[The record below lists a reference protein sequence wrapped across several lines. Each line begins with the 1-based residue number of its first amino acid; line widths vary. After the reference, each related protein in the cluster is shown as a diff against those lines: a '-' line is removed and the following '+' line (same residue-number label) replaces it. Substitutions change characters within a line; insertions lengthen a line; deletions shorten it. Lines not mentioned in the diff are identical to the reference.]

1 MNRYLNQESNNVAGV
16 ASTGISRSQSMTQG
30 AGQAAMIALQRHN
43 QQQNLLTPRQGAGVK
58 QPVRRANSLTAASNR
73 SNSMRSYT
81 YHPKPSYTVG
91 QPLGSTN
98 QGGARRFNSLNS
110 KSSVGSYHRPGA
122 RTNSLTSQNSFVRS
136 RSPPVLYEQDEG
148 EEEGDVTVTTKTTKV
163 VDSQGRV
170 LSVTVETIKTFADG
184 STVTNTTTKNIS
196 RNNSRANSLN
206 SQSMAS
212 KGNTSGKHNSML
224 SNNAG
229 GSYNLSKIDEDLQD
243 FDYNY
248 ELDHD
253 TLTQRGYGHPHVE
266 NAMYDL
272 IHDEN
277 FHGQGLRLNHGSTYH
292 GDDFGS
298 PELHSYGGGGN
309 ESIHSTGLK
318 SITSESSKPLK
329 SILKKK
335 NNIND
340 KGPDDEEGFADAVDE
355 LQSNQLDIKQDDTQ
369 HPYKSLT
376 SPQFNE
382 PPKFKVPQSPNMQ
395 APQQPNRIST
405 NTGNKRTHSLMSS
418 PISRHD
424 DVLSDKSE
432 ASNSIKFLE
441 KHETIPIFY
450 NDNKPKELEHAKSSD
465 KDFYSIAMQVAM
477 ERVYGNKENQQSPK
491 LEGKRAMSLNSHTS
505 PILEPKKEKRTQE
518 LNEQGVN
525 DDYVYQNHHKDFV
538 GLSLRDNVEPKQT
551 SRKER
556 AKEEKKQQKSEMKEQ
571 KQKMKEKEK
580 GEAENLKTSS
590 KEQKKSQKAQ
600 KHGRFASLF
609 SRRKSTSN
617 DNSILT
623 NDGELNKYGA
633 DNNSQ
638 PTASNNN
645 PIHESAKAVGSESEY
660 QKINQKDFGQED
672 TSRAGGKTTNERAAG
687 FTVLNPETERDNGLN
702 TETQPITNNSTS
714 IPLRDPDYRRNLD
727 PNQSHDNQG
736 LNNKKPEY
744 DASVGYISNRD
755 NSFNNP
761 PPRPVFSNEGSGSY
775 SMRFSRTDS
784 ATSDTKNLEDLS
796 SRRGETGLNVNSE
809 PQVRNA
815 EDSNA
820 GQQRFQDMPGSMS
833 GVDSSILRAI
843 VQNDSEVD
851 PSFNHD
857 EPDLVQKTTLD
868 PSANLIN
875 DRTSVYSNDAEEK
888 RKGKVLDPITV
899 PVLNEIKSETTSIE
913 SQSNKYKDLG
923 TELESNNDNVED
935 ELLGSED
942 AHGYPEPGREV
953 RDQDIEEEKGNSSQ
967 TLQETFNNEETPKPD
982 FVPQVST
989 NDDLIDEAV
998 LVNEDDVKGYD
1009 NFNTL
1014 SDEPITSS
1022 VAQNQISQEP
1032 IVSNFEDQ
1040 NSVNPAV
1047 DGINNQTLNSKYI
1060 DSEELGRDSEYG
1072 KSFTGKIDSPSQA
1085 GETFLNNKE
1094 HVDFSPAS
1102 VNGSLEHNNFN
1113 KTGNLGNIEAASN
1126 QPQNLQPTVPIR
1138 DGFTTNEATNKGP
1151 GKAADATEVANR
1163 DQLQSTYLPKSSFE
1177 HMQREESGSPVVV
1190 HDDRDINE
1198 SKPSKKGN
1206 KFKQKL
1212 FKYFVNSY
1220 NN

>member
-1 MNRYLNQESNNVAGV
+1 
-16 ASTGISRSQSMTQG
+16 MTQG

-253 TLTQRGYGHPHVE
+253 TLTQQGYGHPHVE

-272 IHDEN
+272 THDEN

-571 KQKMKEKEK
+571 KLKMKEKEK

-617 DNSILT
+617 DNPILT

-672 TSRAGGKTTNERAAG
+672 TSRAEGKTTNERAAG

-809 PQVRNA
+809 PQVRNS

-843 VQNDSEVD
+843 VQNDSEID

-923 TELESNNDNVED
+923 TELESNNDNDED
-935 ELLGSED
+935 KLLGSED

-953 RDQDIEEEKGNSSQ
+953 RDQDIEEEKGNSSH

-1047 DGINNQTLNSKYI
+1047 DGINNQTSNSKYI

-1138 DGFTTNEATNKGP
+1138 DEFTTNEATNKGP

>member
-1 MNRYLNQESNNVAGV
+1 MNRYLNQESNNVAGI

-30 AGQAAMIALQRHN
+30 AGQAAMVALQRHN
-43 QQQNLLTPRQGAGVK
+43 QQQNQLTPRQGSGVK

-91 QPLGSTN
+91 QPLGSAN

-110 KSSVGSYHRPGA
+110 KSSVGSFHRPGA

-148 EEEGDVTVTTKTTKV
+148 EEDGDVTVTTKTTKV

-206 SQSMAS
+206 SQSMS
-212 KGNTSGKHNSML
+212 LKGNSSGKHNSML

-253 TLTQRGYGHPHVE
+253 TLTQKGFGHPHVD
-266 NAMYDL
+266 NVMYDL

-277 FHGQGLRLNHGSTYH
+277 FHGQGLRLNHGNQGSNYH
-292 GDDFGS
+292 ADDFES
-298 PELHSYGGGGN
+298 PELHSYGGGGGGGGGN

-340 KGPDDEEGFADAVDE
+340 KGSEDEEGFADAVDE
-355 LQSNQLDIKQDDTQ
+355 LQNNQLDTKQDDTQ
-369 HPYKSLT
+369 HPYKSLS

-450 NDNKPKELEHAKSSD
+450 NDNKPKEPEHTKPSD
-465 KDFYSIAMQVAM
+465 QDFYSIAMQVAM

-491 LEGKRAMSLNSHTS
+491 VEGKRTMSLNSHTS
-505 PILEPKKEKRTQE
+505 PIQEPKKEKKEKRAQE

-580 GEAENLKTSS
+580 EEAENLKASS

-609 SRRKSTSN
+609 GRRKSTSN

-623 NDGELNKYGA
+623 SDGGLKKYST

-638 PTASNNN
+638 PTASDHN
-645 PIHESAKAVGSESEY
+645 PIHDSAKAVGSEAEY
-660 QKINQKDFGQED
+660 QNLNHKDFDQED
-672 TSRAGGKTTNERAAG
+672 TSRAGDKTTSEEAKG
-687 FTVLNPETERDNGLN
+687 FTVFNPETDRGNGLN
-702 TETQPITNNSTS
+702 TETEPIKNNSTS
-714 IPLRDPDYRRNLD
+714 IPIRD
-727 PNQSHDNQG
+727 PNQSHENQG
-736 LNNKKPEY
+736 LNSNKPDYMSKQ
-744 DASVGYISNRD
+744 D
-755 NSFNNP
+755 NSFNNV

-775 SMRFSRTDS
+775 SMRFPRTDS

-796 SRRGETGLNVNSE
+796 SSRDETGLNLNSE
-809 PQVRNA
+809 PQIRNA

-820 GQQRFQDMPGSMS
+820 GQQALQDMPGSMP
-833 GVDSSILRAI
+833 GVDSSILREI
-843 VQNDSEVD
+843 VQNDTED
-851 PSFNHD
+851 GPSFNHD

-913 SQSNKYKDLG
+913 SQSNKYKDIG
-923 TELESNNDNVED
+923 TELEPNNTDTD
-935 ELLGSED
+935 DLLESGNNYS
-942 AHGYPEPGREV
+942 YPEPGREV
-953 RDQDIEEEKGNSSQ
+953 VDQDIEEKKGNSSH
-967 TLQETFNNEETPKPD
+967 TLQDSSNNEEIPKPNC
-982 FVPQVST
+982 VPQISN

-998 LVNEDDVKGYD
+998 LVNKDDVKGYD
-1009 NFNTL
+1009 NFNML
-1014 SDEPITSS
+1014 AGDPITSS
-1022 VAQNQISQEP
+1022 VAQNQYSQEP
-1032 IVSNFEDQ
+1032 TVSNFENH
-1040 NSVNPAV
+1040 NSAYPVVA
-1047 DGINNQTLNSKYI
+1047 GTNNQNLKSNHN
-1060 DSEELGRDSEYG
+1060 DSEGLDRDSDYG
-1072 KSFTGKIDSPSQA
+1072 KSSKRNIDSPSPA
-1085 GETFLNNKE
+1085 GDAFSNNEE
-1094 HVDFSPAS
+1094 HADFSPAT
-1102 VNGSLEHNNFN
+1102 VNDSLEHNNFN
-1113 KTGNLGNIEAASN
+1113 KTGNLSNNEAASN
-1126 QPQNLQPTVPIR
+1126 QPQNLQSTVPIHN
-1138 DGFTTNEATNKGP
+1138 GFTTSEATYKGT
-1151 GKAADATEVANR
+1151 GNASDATEAANR
-1163 DQLQSTYLPKSSFE
+1163 DHLPKSSFE

-1190 HDDRDINE
+1190 HDDHGINE

>member
-110 KSSVGSYHRPGA
+110 KSSVGSYHKPGA
-122 RTNSLTSQNSFVRS
+122 RANSLTSQNSFVRS

-212 KGNTSGKHNSML
+212 KGNSGKHNSML

-253 TLTQRGYGHPHVE
+253 TLTQKGHGHPHVD

-277 FHGQGLRLNHGSTYH
+277 FHGQGLRLNHGSTCH

-309 ESIHSTGLK
+309 ESIYSTGLK

-340 KGPDDEEGFADAVDE
+340 KGPDDAEGFADAVDE
-355 LQSNQLDIKQDDTQ
+355 LQSNQLDTKQNDTQ
-369 HPYKSLT
+369 HPYKSLS

-382 PPKFKVPQSPNMQ
+382 PPKFRVPQSPNMQ

-450 NDNKPKELEHAKSSD
+450 NDNKPKEPEHAKSSD

-477 ERVYGNKENQQSPK
+477 ERVYGNKEYQQSPK

-505 PILEPKKEKRTQE
+505 PIQEPKKENRTQE

-580 GEAENLKTSS
+580 EEAENLKTSS

-609 SRRKSTSN
+609 GRRKSTSN
-617 DNSILT
+617 DDSILT
-623 NDGELNKYGA
+623 SDGELNKHGT

-645 PIHESAKAVGSESEY
+645 PIHESAKSVGSEAEY
-660 QKINQKDFGQED
+660 QKLNHKDFGQED
-672 TSRAGGKTTNERAAG
+672 TSRAGGKVKNEGAAG
-687 FTVLNPETERDNGLN
+687 FTVLNPETERGNGSN
-702 TETQPITNNSTS
+702 IETQPITNNSTS
-714 IPLRDPDYRRNLD
+714 IPIRDPNYRRNLD
-727 PNQSHDNQG
+727 PNQSHVNQG
-736 LNNKKPEY
+736 LNNNKPEY
-744 DASVGYISNRD
+744 DTSVGYISNRD
-755 NSFNNP
+755 NSFNNA

-775 SMRFSRTDS
+775 SMRFPRTDS
-784 ATSDTKNLEDLS
+784 ATSDTKNLEDLP
-796 SRRGETGLNVNSE
+796 SRRDETGLNLNSE
-809 PQVRNA
+809 PQVRNV

-820 GQQRFQDMPGSMS
+820 GQQRFQDMAGPVPD
-833 GVDSSILRAI
+833 VDSSILRAI
-843 VQNDSEVD
+843 VQNESEVD

-857 EPDLVQKTTLD
+857 EPDLIQKTTLD

-923 TELESNNDNVED
+923 TELESNNDNDAD
-935 ELLGSED
+935 ELFGSED
-942 AHGYPEPGREV
+942 VHGYPEPGREV
-953 RDQDIEEEKGNSSQ
+953 RDQDIQEKKGNSSQ
-967 TLQETFNNEETPKPD
+967 TLQESFNNEEIPKPD
-982 FVPQVST
+982 FVRQISS

-1009 NFNTL
+1009 NINTL
-1014 SDEPITSS
+1014 SDDPITSS
-1022 VAQNQISQEP
+1022 VAQNQYSQEP
-1032 IVSNFEDQ
+1032 IISNFEDQ
-1040 NSVNPAV
+1040 NNVNPAV
-1047 DGINNQTLNSKYI
+1047 AGTNNQTSSSKYN
-1060 DSEELGRDSEYG
+1060 DSEELGRAPEYE
-1072 KSFTGKIDSPSQA
+1072 KSFMGKIDSPSQA
-1085 GETFLNNKE
+1085 GETFSNNKE
-1094 HVDFSPAS
+1094 PVDFSPAS
-1102 VNGSLEHNNFN
+1102 VNGALEHNNFN
-1113 KTGNLGNIEAASN
+1113 KTSNLSNSEAAN
-1126 QPQNLQPTVPIR
+1126 NLPQNLQSTEPIH
-1138 DGFTTNEATNKGP
+1138 DGFTTNEATNKGT
-1151 GKAADATEVANR
+1151 GNAADATEAANR
-1163 DQLQSTYLPKSSFE
+1163 DQSQSTYLPKSSFE

-1190 HDDRDINE
+1190 HDDHDINE
-1198 SKPSKKGN
+1198 TKPSKKGN